1 MEGFFCFGWRNSCT
15 HKSVGKFKYNMAL
28 VAANILFG
36 GNFSFYVTLTRSGI
50 AFQQIFMM
58 QVAVAAAIFIPFA
71 LFSRR
76 SYKITVEDF
85 GNIFIVAI
93 LVVYGWMYMLLW
105 GASKTSP
112 IDASIIATLGPVF
125 TLIVAHIVSPA
136 RMSVIKALGA
146 VVALSGAVVLLSDR
160 GMSLIDTASEGFGNS
175 IVLCAVVAIATNTV
189 LINRQLRTYGV
200 QVVMGWYYIIGFMMA
215 APFFL
220 GDVIKLDLMT
230 LPLLTLFELF
240 YVTFLGTVLPMWLLY
255 IGASH
260 LTAVHTA
267 LYRYL
272 QPVVA
277 AVLSVLR
284 GQNIIDRAN
293 IIGAA
298 LIFTG
303 VVGVVAGNII
313 SRKIT
318 RGSLYQ

>member
-1 MEGFFCFGWRNSCT
+1 
-15 HKSVGKFKYNMAL
+15 
-28 VAANILFG
+28 
-36 GNFSFYVTLTRSGI
+36 
-50 AFQQIFMM
+50 
-58 QVAVAAAIFIPFA
+58 
-71 LFSRR
+71 
-76 SYKITVEDF
+76 
-85 GNIFIVAI
+85 
-93 LVVYGWMYMLLW
+93 
-105 GASKTSP
+105 
-112 IDASIIATLGPVF
+112 
-125 TLIVAHIVSPA
+125 
-136 RMSVIKALGA
+136 
-146 VVALSGAVVLLSDR
+146 
-160 GMSLIDTASEGFGNS
+160 MSLIDTASEGFGNS

-220 GDVIKLDLMT
+220 DDVIKLDLMT